1 MGFREGKGFSA
12 LCVLAIA
19 FRGGYVDTF
28 RGCVPNARPAWRP
41 EQDLRLPL
49 PALTTY
55 ALGSRVWG
63 LGIRTLTNPGVQ
75 CLAGTVYSIYCLMNS
90 IQYLLQRSIYSD
102 TVTDN
107 VHMFFIF
114 VFVVVKVQ
122 YLAKGQEAAR

>member
-1 MGFREGKGFSA
+1 MYGFREFWA
-12 LCVLAIA
+12 
-19 FRGGYVDTF
+19 T
-28 RGCVPNARPAWRP
+28 
-41 EQDLRLPL
+41 ELPL

-63 LGIRTLTNPGVQ
+63 LGIRTLNPKPGVQ

-114 VFVVVKVQ
+114 AFVVVKVQ